1 MKVRN
6 EMIYTPFEW
15 TENLIIGSVD
25 FVSPD
30 EIRILLDIKAPD
42 SLSLNT
48 GNPHPFPRVN
58 SYVLIPVDEGYL
70 VGQVEWI
77 TIERA
82 AFPKRQG
89 MKDFGLVDLPFP
101 LRKISVNPL
110 GTLYKKEGNIYNF
123 KRGSNSLPTV
133 GTPVLLPTAKQI
145 EAIVE
150 GDKTKKMKI
159 GTSPFAGDANIYVD
173 PNKLF
178 GRHLAVLGN
187 TGSGKSCSVAGLIH
201 WSLEAIKTVQEESGE
216 KKKESK
222 DDEKEKIIPN
232 IRFIILDPNGEYFNA
247 FCNEQ
252 ITDSS
257 EIPYKVR
264 VFMVDGGEGL
274 DINGC
279 IKSLKVPLW
288 FWNSEEWASF
298 VQASPKMQMPLL
310 RRGLREVKAGNSAY
324 NAQNSKDRE
333 KKWLRKYL
341 SSKLTNIRSD
351 IEKDLITESPTKFAK
366 KLKNLSDDLIY
377 KRESAEEYK
386 ELLGNLPELILSI
399 IETKKQLN
407 KDYYDPFT
415 LQEVEQ
421 ITSEIEK
428 ILNNLGGIIYREG
441 PDEDIPVPFS
451 GSDLVDYL
459 EIIARDEN
467 VGQHIDPLITRM
479 YMLLSNQRIK
489 SIADDSD
496 GVNLIEWLK
505 EYIIENNI
513 IIVDLS
519 LVPTEIIYITAAVIA
534 RMIFETLQRYVKKK
548 GISLPTVL
556 VMEEA
561 HTFIKRYS
569 KDDENYN
576 AAKVCT
582 QVFERIAREGRKFG
596 LSLVISSQRPS
607 ELSPTVLS
615 QCNTFLL
622 HRITNDRDQEMIS
635 KLVPDNLRG
644 LLRELPILPTQMA
657 ILLGWATELPVLIRM
672 RDLPEKQR
680 PRSKDPDFW
689 NTWIKKSEKDNKIED
704 IRDIVE
710 EWQEGWVKK
719 ENNEDLEDN
728 VEDMLDKDFLSEEV
742 ALGEGDYHE
751 ISDDKV
757 VNNELEIV
765 DFEGIDFS

>member
-1 MKVRN
+1 MS
-6 EMIYTPFEW
+6 YTPFEW

-30 EIRILLDIKAPD
+30 EIRVLLDIEAPD

-58 SYVLIPVDEGYL
+58 SYVLIPIDEGYL
-70 VGQVEWI
+70 VGQIEWI

-110 GTLYKKEGNIYNF
+110 GILYKKENNIYNF

-133 GTPVLLPTAKQI
+133 GTPVLLPTEKHI
-145 EAIVE
+145 KAIVE
-150 GDKTKKMKI
+150 GNKARGIKI
-159 GTSPFAGDANIYVD
+159 GTSPFGGNIDIYVD

-201 WSLEAIKTVQEESGE
+201 WSLEAIQVVQKENDDKDKENKNNKKEKTV
-216 KKKESK
+216 
-222 DDEKEKIIPN
+222 PN

-247 FCNEQ
+247 FCNEE
-252 ITDSS
+252 TTYER

-264 VFMVDGGEGL
+264 VFMVNGGEGL
-274 DINGC
+274 DINSC
-279 IKSLKVPLW
+279 IKPLKVPLW

-298 VQASPKMQMPLL
+298 TQASPKMQMPLL
-310 RRGLREVKAGNSAY
+310 RRALREVKAGNSSY
-324 NAQNSKDRE
+324 GAQNSKDE
-333 KKWLRKYL
+333 GKKWLRKYL
-341 SSKLTNIRSD
+341 SSKLISIKSDTKQDVITNF
-351 IEKDLITESPTKFAK
+351 PTKFAK

-377 KRESAEEYK
+377 KRKDVEEYK
-386 ELLGNLPELILSI
+386 ELLENLSEIILSI
-399 IETKKQLN
+399 IEKKKQQN
-407 KDYYDPFT
+407 GNHYDPFP
-415 LQEVEQ
+415 LQDVEQ
-421 ITSEIEK
+421 IVNEIEK
-428 ILNNLGGIIYREG
+428 ILNNLGGIIYHEG

-451 GSDLVDYL
+451 GLLLADYL
-459 EIIARDEN
+459 EITSKDEN
-467 VGQHIDPLITRM
+467 AEQYIDPLITRIH
-479 YMLLSNQRIK
+479 MLLSNQRIK

-496 GVNLIEWLK
+496 NVIDLIEWLK

-513 IIVDLS
+513 VIVDLS
-519 LVPTEIIYITAAVIA
+519 LVPSELIYITAAVIA
-534 RMIFETLQRYVKKK
+534 RMIFEALQRYVKKK
-548 GISLPTVL
+548 GVSLPTVL

-561 HTFIKRYS
+561 HTFIKRYNN
-569 KDDENYN
+569 DENYN

-689 NTWIKKSEKDNKIED
+689 NTWIKKNEKDNKIED
-704 IRDIVE
+704 IRAIVE

-742 ALGEGDYHE
+742 ALAEGDYHE

-757 VNNELEIV
+757 VNNELEID
-765 DFEGIDFS
+765 DFKDIDFS